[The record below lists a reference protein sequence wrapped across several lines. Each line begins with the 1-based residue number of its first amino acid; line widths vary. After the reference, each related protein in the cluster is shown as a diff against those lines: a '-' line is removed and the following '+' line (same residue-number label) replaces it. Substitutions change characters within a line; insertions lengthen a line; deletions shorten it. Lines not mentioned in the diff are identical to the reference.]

1 MTVIAK
7 WSFSQKLMLTNLAY
21 LLPCAVLVFF
31 LVSEKNMQLEFS
43 AKEKMGLEF
52 QRPLTNLLMHLG
64 QHKNLT
70 RASARGEPGSK
81 ERLEGIRNQI
91 ENDFTNLDEVESRLG
106 SALGFSDQELGARKR
121 INSSP
126 KILKT
131 NWQSLLDKFNQANQ
145 DEVLER
151 HDRLIQDV
159 MNAITHVGDSSNLI
173 LDPDLDSYY
182 IMDITLLALPQ
193 TIRQIQNTVNFL
205 QSHRTEATTPDRGFF
220 LEVSTY
226 AYQLRESMAR
236 ISNDVQTSVNEDR
249 KFYGSL
255 PSLQRELPLKQ
266 KEFVGSMEKLIVQ
279 LDRILEQKPGEPIGS
294 WDALVATSASEAL
307 DQSYILWI
315 KSAEELEKLLEVR
328 MTQHEWERLWALILA
343 LVAWMPP
350 ALLALFTVHR
360 LGRSFTQAVDKL
372 EKEADGANAS
382 SAQLASASSMVS
394 SGSTEQAAAIQET
407 GASMSEIASMI
418 ARSSSQA
425 QMSQELAHKV
435 TQKADEGCTVM
446 ERLVMS
452 MESIHEANSQLQNIS
467 SIIHEISTKTNVINE
482 IVGKTQLLSFNASI
496 EAARAG
502 QHGRGF
508 AVVAEEVG
516 NLAQTSGNAAK
527 SIRELIEDSQK
538 QVAHILKTTLE
549 TVSEGKSVTEQA
561 QQIFSEIAKDISM
574 ISTQVESVTEAARE
588 QQLGIEQISKAMIQM
603 DQTTQSNNKA
613 AHLAAQLSDQLAGQ
627 SHKLAVIARS
637 VSQLVFGYNTRNGM
651 QRKAEGA
658 DHDGPEANFETLPRR
673 VDAPR
678 PLRKKSNDVQDD
690 ASLIDSLARKG
701 QNSEGVSVAHA
712 QSQTL
717 SADDESFK
725 EAV

>member
-1 MTVIAK
+1 MTIASR
-7 WSFSQKLMLTNLAY
+7 WSFSQKLMLANLAY

-31 LVSEKNMQLEFS
+31 LVKEKNAQLEFS

-52 QRPLTNLLMHLG
+52 QRPLTNLLLHIG
-64 QHKNLT
+64 QHKTLT
-70 RASARGEPGSK
+70 RAYLKGEPGSK
-81 ERLEGIRNQI
+81 ERLESMRNQI
-91 ENDFTNLDEVESRLG
+91 DSDFGNLDEVESRLG
-106 SALGFSDQELGARKR
+106 QDLGFTDQDLGARKR

-131 NWQSLLDKFNQANQ
+131 NWQTLVDKLKQANQ
-145 DEVLER
+145 EELFER
-151 HDRLIQDV
+151 HDQLLDDV
-159 MNAITHVGDSSNLI
+159 MNAVTHVGDSSNLI

-182 IMDITLLALPQ
+182 IMDITLLALPKAFTHIQQ
-193 TIRQIQNTVNFL
+193 TMNFL
-205 QSHRTEATTPDRGFF
+205 QNQTWDQTGTDKNVSLQLSTFAFQLKDTT
-220 LEVSTY
+220 S
-226 AYQLRESMAR
+226 R
-236 ISNDVQTSVNEDR
+236 ISGDIQTSINEDK
-249 KFYGSL
+249 KFYGQL
-255 PSLQRELPLKQ
+255 PSLQRELPIKQ
-266 KEFVGSMEKLIVQ
+266 KEFVNSMEKLIHQ
-279 LDRILEQKPGEPIGS
+279 LDRLVDQKPGESGQ
-294 WDALVATSASEAL
+294 ALQPVLISSATEAL

-315 KSAEELEKLLEVR
+315 KSAEELEKLLEIR
-328 MTQHEWERLWALILA
+328 MNRHEWERFWALVLAILA
-343 LVAWMPP
+343 WLPP
-350 ALLALFTVHR
+350 ALLALFTVHK
-360 LGRSFTQAVDKL
+360 LSRSFTQAVDKL
-372 EKEADGANAS
+372 ETEAEGANAS

-435 TQKADEGCTVM
+435 TQRADEGCTVM

-467 SIIHEISTKTNVINE
+467 NIINEISTKTNVINE

-549 TVSEGKSVTEQA
+549 RVTEGKSVTEQA

-613 AHLAAQLSDQLAGQ
+613 AHLAATLSDQLAGQ

-637 VSQLVFGYNTRNGM
+637 VSQLVFGQKAM
-651 QRKAEGA
+651 DESARK
-658 DHDGPEANFETLPRR
+658 R
-673 VDAPR
+673 VDEYLERTPVASLDTLHR
-678 PLRKKSNDVQDD
+678 RSDQVKILRKKTSEAGDD

-701 QNSEGVSVAHA
+701 QSLEHPAGGSNSPSVSG
-712 QSQTL
+712 
-717 SADDESFK
+717 DDDSFK

>member
-1 MTVIAK
+1 MTVRSN
-7 WSFSQKLMLTNLAY
+7 WSFSQKLMLANLAY

-31 LVSEKNMQLEFS
+31 LVTEKNAQIEFS

-52 QRPLTNLLMHLG
+52 QRPLTNLLLHLG
-64 QHKNLT
+64 QH
-70 RASARGEPGSK
+70 RALSHDFLKGVPGAK
-81 ERLEGIRNQI
+81 ERLEGMRNQI
-91 ENDFTNLDEVESRLG
+91 EGDFGGLDEVEARLG
-106 SALGFSDQELGARKR
+106 LQLAFSDQELGARKR

-131 NWQSLLDKFNQANQ
+131 NWQSLLDKYKQANIEEIQ
-145 DEVLER
+145 DR
-151 HDRLIQDV
+151 HDRLLEDV
-159 MNAITHVGDSSNLI
+159 MNAIAHVGDSSNLI

-182 IMDITLLALPQ
+182 IMDITLLALPKAFQ
-193 TIRQIQNTVNFL
+193 QVQQTVNFL
-205 QSHRTEATTPDRGFF
+205 QTHNLDQTGVDKESMLQLATFAF
-220 LEVSTY
+220 
-226 AYQLRESMAR
+226 QLRDTTAR
-236 ISNDVQTSVNEDR
+236 ISSDIQTAINEDK
-249 KFYGSL
+249 KFYGSSL
-255 PSLQRELPLKQ
+255 SLQRELPIKQ
-266 KEFVGSMEKLIVQ
+266 KEFVNSMEKMILN
-279 LDRILEQKPGEPIGS
+279 LDRLVAQKPGENVQILQPTLLNS
-294 WDALVATSASEAL
+294 ATEAL
-307 DQSYILWI
+307 DQSYILWV
-315 KSAEELEKLLEVR
+315 KSAEELENLLEVR
-328 MTQHEWERLWALILA
+328 MDRHEWERFWALVLA
-343 LVAWMPP
+343 VLAWLPP
-350 ALLALFTVHR
+350 ALLALFTVHK
-360 LGRSFTQAVDKL
+360 LSRSFTHAVEKL
-372 EKEADGANAS
+372 ETEAEGANAS
-382 SAQLASASSMVS
+382 STQLASASSMVS

-425 QMSQELAHKV
+425 QKSQELAHKV
-435 TQKADEGCTVM
+435 TQRADDGCTVM

-467 SIIHEISTKTNVINE
+467 NIISEISTKTNVINE

-549 TVSEGKSVTEQA
+549 RVTEGKSVTEQA
-561 QQIFSEIAKDISM
+561 QEIFSEIAKDISM

-613 AHLAAQLSDQLAGQ
+613 AHLAASLSDQLAGQ
-627 SHKLAVIARS
+627 SHKLTVIARS
-637 VSQLVFGYNTRNGM
+637 VSQLVFGQKALESGS
-651 QRKAEGA
+651 RKRE
-658 DHDGPEANFETLPRR
+658 PEAVQHATVSGLEALQRRSDQSTL
-673 VDAPR
+673 V
-678 PLRKKSNDVQDD
+678 RKKSGDYGDD
-690 ASLIDSLARKG
+690 ASLIDSLARRG
-701 QNSEGVSVAHA
+701 QSME
-712 QSQTL
+712 SQTL
-717 SADDESFK
+717 TQGKQPVSGDDDSFK

>member
-1 MTVIAK
+1 
-7 WSFSQKLMLTNLAY
+7 
-21 LLPCAVLVFF
+21 
-31 LVSEKNMQLEFS
+31 
-43 AKEKMGLEF
+43 
-52 QRPLTNLLMHLG
+52 
-64 QHKNLT
+64 
-70 RASARGEPGSK
+70 
-81 ERLEGIRNQI
+81 
-91 ENDFTNLDEVESRLG
+91 
-106 SALGFSDQELGARKR
+106 
-121 INSSP
+121 
-126 KILKT
+126 
-131 NWQSLLDKFNQANQ
+131 
-145 DEVLER
+145 
-151 HDRLIQDV
+151 
-159 MNAITHVGDSSNLI
+159 
-173 LDPDLDSYY
+173 
-182 IMDITLLALPQ
+182 
-193 TIRQIQNTVNFL
+193 
-205 QSHRTEATTPDRGFF
+205 
-220 LEVSTY
+220 
-226 AYQLRESMAR
+226 
-236 ISNDVQTSVNEDR
+236 
-249 KFYGSL
+249 
-255 PSLQRELPLKQ
+255 
-266 KEFVGSMEKLIVQ
+266 
-279 LDRILEQKPGEPIGS
+279 
-294 WDALVATSASEAL
+294 
-307 DQSYILWI
+307 
-315 KSAEELEKLLEVR
+315 
-328 MTQHEWERLWALILA
+328 
-343 LVAWMPP
+343 
-350 ALLALFTVHR
+350 
-360 LGRSFTQAVDKL
+360 VDKL

-658 DHDGPEANFETLPRR
+658 DHDGPGANFETLPRR

-712 QSQTL
+712 PSQTL

>member
-1 MTVIAK
+1 MTFASR
-7 WSFSQKLMLTNLAY
+7 WSFSQKLMLANLAY

-31 LVSEKNMQLEFS
+31 LVKEKNAQLVFS
-43 AKEKMGLEF
+43 GKENMGLEF
-52 QRPLTNLLMHLG
+52 QRPLMNLLLHLG
-64 QHKNLT
+64 QHKSLS
-70 RASARGEPGSK
+70 RSVLKSEPGSQ
-81 ERLEGIRNQI
+81 ERLAAVRNQI
-91 ENDFTNLDEVESRLG
+91 ESDFGNLEEVDALFG
-106 SALGFSDQELGARKR
+106 SDLAMSDQELGARKR

-126 KILKT
+126 QIMKT
-131 NWQSLLDKFNQANQ
+131 NWQGLLDTYDQANLE
-145 DEVLER
+145 EVLNR
-151 HDRLIQDV
+151 HDRLVTDV
-159 MNAITHVGDSSNLI
+159 LNAITHVGDSSNLI

-182 IMDITLLALPQ
+182 MMDITLLALPKLIDLMQ
-193 TIRQIQNTVNFL
+193 QTVNFI
-205 QSHRTEATTPDRGFF
+205 QSHRWDQDIHRDVQLQLANYIF
-220 LEVSTY
+220 
-226 AYQLRESMAR
+226 QLRDTVAR
-236 ISNDVQTSVNEDR
+236 IGVDVQTSVNEDK
-249 KFYGSL
+249 KFYGNL
-255 PSLQRELPLKQ
+255 PSLQRELPIKL
-266 KEFVGSMEKLIVQ
+266 KEFTNSMDKMIHQ
-279 LDRILEQKPGEPIGS
+279 LNRLLAQRPGEFPLNVEPVLL
-294 WDALVATSASEAL
+294 ASANEAL
-307 DQSYILWI
+307 DQSYIFWS
-315 KSAEELEKLLEVR
+315 KAAEDLEKLVEAR
-328 MTQHEWERLWALILA
+328 MNHFKWERFWALVLA
-343 LVAWMPP
+343 VLAWMPP
-350 ALLALFTVHR
+350 ALLALFTVHK
-360 LGRSFTQAVDKL
+360 LSRSFTQAVDKL
-372 EKEADGANAS
+372 ETEAEGANAS

-425 QMSQELAHKV
+425 LMSQELAHKV
-435 TQKADEGCTVM
+435 TVRADDGCSVM

-467 SIIHEISTKTNVINE
+467 NIISEISTKTNVINE

-549 TVSEGKSVTEQA
+549 RVTEGKSVTEQA

-588 QQLGIEQISKAMIQM
+588 QQLGIEQISKAMVQM

-627 SHKLAVIARS
+627 SHKLTVIARS
-637 VSQLVFGYNTRNGM
+637 VAQLVFGVKAMEASLQKRTDDLMHNTMPTGL
-651 QRKAEGA
+651 
-658 DHDGPEANFETLPRR
+658 DGLPGRPEPVKT
-673 VDAPR
+673 
-678 PLRKKSNDVQDD
+678 LRKKTDNVDD
-690 ASLIDSLARKG
+690 ASLLDTLSRKG
-701 QNSEGVSVAHA
+701 QSHDAPSGAANNPSVSG
-712 QSQTL
+712 
-717 SADDESFK
+717 DDESFK